1 MVSGY
6 RRQGHMPAG
15 YTTVSFARLGVWTTY
30 CSVVART
37 VRGMLSG
44 GANGPFPLRSVWGAT
59 GHVEVKGEEGKE
71 DGGWRRR
78 RERRGGGGLG
88 ELDIGEVM
96 FLYVTPKGGPL

>member
-15 YTTVSFARLGVWTTY
+15 YTPVSLARLGVWTTY

-44 GANGPFPLRSVWGAT
+44 GANVPFPLRSVWGAT
-59 GHVEVKGEEGKE
+59 GHAGVKGEEGKE
-71 DGGWRRR
+71 DEGEGG
-78 RERRGGGGLG
+78 REGGAGGVGHRGGG
-88 ELDIGEVM
+88 M
-96 FLYVTPKGGPL
+96 FLYVTPKGGP